1 MTKDEALKLEALE
14 NAEYGDYDKKEL
26 NEAISALREALAQPD
41 AFEQGRQEGMKQER
55 ALWELSK
62 LGQKIE
68 AQPEQDDRRLQIAM
82 RQWEDWKT
90 YALELQKKL
99 VKYEGG
105 SPMILNTQPEEQQS
119 CDKQEPVAREQ
130 FHEQMAG
137 SFYKPPPQRP
147 WVSLTKE
154 EIDSAL
160 CKYASW
166 YNFAAHL
173 ENILKE
179 KNQ

>member
-1 MTKDEALKLEALE
+1 MTKDEALTLEALKYAASLGE
-14 NAEYGDYDKKEL
+14 GRLVREMN
-26 NEAISALREALAQPD
+26 ISPFSIGCVQHD
-41 AFEQGRQEGMKQER
+41 
-55 ALWELSK
+55 
-62 LGQKIE
+62 
-68 AQPEQDDRRLQIAM
+68 
-82 RQWEDWKT
+82 
-90 YALELQKKL
+90 
-99 VKYEGG
+99 
-105 SPMILNTQPEEQQS
+105 
-119 CDKQEPVAREQ
+119 CDECVAREQ
-130 FHEQMAG
+130 T
-137 SFYKPPPQRP
+137 QREKP